1 MKFHLLLPALC
12 LTTAV
17 AAAEATPSAA
27 PSATLGPVL
36 QPTVL
41 LSEFDGVQ
49 APGTWDIHQH
59 PTGFAHVVERDCLRM
74 TDRTV
79 GYGSPNQHLTRR
91 GLLLDPRAAYSLEC
105 RFIIDVSGT
114 EGDPSSFCFNF
125 NIGGGD
131 GELDKISCWSLPVDF
146 HQQWPPSV
154 MKFMGFTAGRFAQI
168 GQNRPL
174 PWVRQHVEYFY
185 RVGVNLDEHDR
196 YRFRTVTVTIREGDQ
211 THEHFAVDFSTYP
224 YQPDFDRPVR
234 VGVNTHGA
242 NWAMRDF
249 VVRTYR

>member
-1 MKFHLLLPALC
+1 MSTRTRLSALC
-12 LTTAV
+12 LASS
-17 AAAEATPSAA
+17 AAAMEVPVV
-27 PSATLGPVL
+27 PGPVL

-41 LSEFDGVQ
+41 LTEFDGVHE
-49 APGTWDIHQH
+49 PGTWDVHQH
-59 PTGFAHVVERDCLRM
+59 PTGFAYAVERGCLRM

-91 GLLLDPRAAYSLEC
+91 GLLLDPRSAYSLEC
-105 RFIIDVSGT
+105 TFTIDVGGT

-125 NIGGGD
+125 NIAGGD
-131 GELDKISCWSLPVDF
+131 GELDTISCWSLPVDF

-154 MKFMGFTAGRFAQI
+154 MKFMGFTNGRFAQI
-168 GQNRPL
+168 GANRPL
-174 PWVRQHVEYFY
+174 PWCRQHVEYRY
-185 RVGVNLDEHDR
+185 RVGVNLDEQDR
-196 YRFRTVTVTIREGDQ
+196 YRFRTVTVSIREGDT

-224 YQPDFDRPVR
+224 YQPDYDRPVR

-242 NWAMRDF
+242 NWTMRDF